1 MTQIYY
7 SYTGKPY
14 IIMDDEDLRNLP
26 KKVTQIPPPNGI
38 YSPYIFNETENRWI
52 GGTLEEYKNSSQN
65 DEEPS
70 EIPIEEKDIIIST
83 LLQQNLD
90 QQIKIDNVEKDVAS
104 LMEILVSNGGTPNV

>member
-1 MTQIYY
+1 MAQIYY

-14 IIMDDEDLRNLP
+14 IVIDAEDLKYLP

-38 YSPYIFNETENRWI
+38 YSPYIFDETNNKWV
-52 GGTLEEYKNSSQN
+52 GGTVEEYKNNSQK
-65 DEEPS
+65 DEEPN
-70 EIPIEEKDIIIST
+70 ELPIDEKDIVIST

-90 QQIKIDNVEKDVAS
+90 QQTKIDNVEKDVAA